1 LAEWQPHCEVC
12 TEPRP
17 HLTIAPARSR
27 SRGPR
32 IAIWLSLAALLA
44 LAAFTFF
51 RLRRDHWRDVAAA
64 REYLDHGRPDLALA
78 AVSRIS
84 DEGPGAAEGLTV
96 AAQAL
101 LMRGRIAQA
110 RRALERSLAI
120 NLDQGDAAKMLAAIY
135 LSAGDSRRG
144 LVLLKKA
151 AELDSGDFRPWFAM
165 GKVYHDMGQLP
176 ESAEAYTQ
184 ALSRSPPPAEATEAR
199 IGRVRALLDGKQA
212 EQAAADLELLRRE
225 QPKSAQVL
233 ALAARQALEL
243 GQAETAV
250 DLADRALN
258 VNPDEFPA
266 ILVRARVRF
275 LAHQAKLA
283 IADLQKADAIKP
295 NDVPTL
301 QLLVLAQR
309 SLGLTSEAAATQARA
324 NLARDRVVRMDK
336 LSRQI
341 SKRPDDPEPRWGM
354 GKEAMEAKMYT
365 LAYQCFQAA
374 LDLDPGYQPARAALQ
389 ALRANKDFDYQ
400 AAVRSQLQMP
410 GKPARP
416 GS

>member
-1 LAEWQPHCEVC
+1 V
-12 TEPRP
+12 
-17 HLTIAPARSR
+17 
-27 SRGPR
+27 
-32 IAIWLSLAALLA
+32 LA
-44 LAAFTFF
+44 LTALTFY
-51 RLRRDHWRDVAAA
+51 RLRHDHWKVVAAA
-64 REYLDHGRPDLALA
+64 REYLDHGRPDLALRE
-78 AVSRIS
+78 VSQIR
-84 DEGPGAAEGLTV
+84 DEGPGAAEGLTL

-101 LMRGRIAQA
+101 LQKGNIPRA
-110 RRALERSLAI
+110 RRVLERSLAI
-120 NLDQGDAAKMLAAIY
+120 KLDQPEAAKMLAAIY
-135 LSAGDSRRG
+135 LSAGDAKRG

-151 AELDSGDFRPWFAM
+151 AELEPSDFRPWFAM
-165 GKVYHDMGQLP
+165 GKVHHDMGELP
-176 ESAEAYTQ
+176 ESAEAYAQ

-212 EQAAADLELLRRE
+212 EQAGADLELLRRE
-225 QPKSAQVL
+225 QPENAQVL

-243 GQAETAV
+243 GQTETAAN
-250 DLADRALN
+250 LADRALN

-266 ILVRARVRF
+266 LLVRARLRF

-309 SLGLTSEAAATQARA
+309 SLGLASETAATQARA
-324 NLARDRVVRMDK
+324 DKARERIVRMDK
-336 LSRQI
+336 LARLI
-341 SKRPDDPEPRWGM
+341 SERPNDPEPRWGL
-354 GKEAMEAKMYT
+354 GQEAMEGKMYT

-389 ALRANKDFDYQ
+389 ALRANKEFDYQ
-400 AAVRSQLQMP
+400 HAVRSQMPMP
-410 GKPARP
+410 GKPGRP